1 MKFVAIAMVLAAVGT
16 CPTALAGESSVS
28 IRNLSVTLQGFRTTP
43 PVVTESASTAVWTQ
57 AIYSTPISRLSADGF
72 LVPLHTEL
80 GVPPWW
86 ASATVSEGAGGPAI
100 DVVASAPAD
109 GIAYRFTSATAA
121 SIADLIVP
129 AYTSATISADFSVSG
144 TASSDHEE
152 AEICL
157 ELCSHRELFGP
168 EAADFS
174 LTWTF
179 VNDYGGNYPAL
190 MFVYASAFALSIPEP
205 GERLMMLAGL
215 ALICA
220 GAMRRRPAPA
230 TSR

>member
-16 CPTALAGESSVS
+16 CSTALAGDSSVS
-28 IRNLSVTLQGFRTTP
+28 IKNLSVTLQGFGTTP
-43 PVVTESASTAVWTQ
+43 PVVTEPASTTVWTQ
-57 AIYSTPISRLSADGF
+57 TNGSTPISSLSADGF

-100 DVVASAPAD
+100 DLVASAPVN
-109 GIAYRFTSATAA
+109 GIAYLYTSAVAA
-121 SIADLIVP
+121 SIAELIVP

-152 AEICL
+152 ARICL
-157 ELCSHRELFGP
+157 DGCSHRELYGP

-174 LTWTF
+174 LTWTL
-179 VNDYGGNYPAL
+179 VNDAGGNYRAL

-215 ALICA
+215 ALICG
-220 GAMRRRPAPA
+220 GATRRRPAPA